1 MFPFAL
7 GSLGAGASALRGGS
21 VMTFVSAGGG
31 GWGLTR
37 TLSSTA
43 MSVDAVSP
51 AQAQATLSQ
60 SAEKELRL
68 VKGKDWPEGAPLPIS
83 GRQQPVARVNH
94 RPPPPEWPFHSREV
108 VINVGLGSRQK
119 GPGNS
124 PWLLLLCFQQETCQD
139 RTKQAGGARRGQ
151 KKGGNRT
158 TVVSQVQRLAVL
170 QAALCPLLCPTD
182 RHLLLCTLGLQRAAT
197 MQLFF
202 LVCLLLLSPQGA
214 SPRRH
219 HPREMR
225 KKVKEP
231 LVEATA
237 APSRRD
243 FAFDLYRALASTTP
257 GQNVFFSPLSISL
270 SLAMLALGARSNTK
284 TQILE
289 GLGLDLQARSEDE
302 VHHGFQQLLHE
313 LTQPREDLQLSLGN
327 TLFIDRKLDIQDAFL
342 SAIRTLY
349 LADAFSTDF
358 EDFVGA
364 KKQINDYV
372 AKQTKGKV
380 VELLKHLDGTQV
392 MVMVNYIFF
401 KAKWEMSFSPED
413 TREHDFHV
421 RPEAS
426 VRVPMM
432 NREDQYLYFLDRN
445 LSCVVLRLRYQG
457 NATALFILPEEGK
470 MRQVEEGLSEKTL
483 RKWLKMFTKRYSSG
497 HSGAV
502 WGAWPCP
509 AASQQGGGVQGGG
522 GRQGG
527 LAQPVSCCQV
537 RRHPMKSWPSSAG
550 FPRMAPGW
558 AVTARNERST
568 SPKQD

>member
-1 MFPFAL
+1 
-7 GSLGAGASALRGGS
+7 
-21 VMTFVSAGGG
+21 
-31 GWGLTR
+31 
-37 TLSSTA
+37 
-43 MSVDAVSP
+43 
-51 AQAQATLSQ
+51 
-60 SAEKELRL
+60 
-68 VKGKDWPEGAPLPIS
+68 
-83 GRQQPVARVNH
+83 
-94 RPPPPEWPFHSREV
+94 
-108 VINVGLGSRQK
+108 
-119 GPGNS
+119 
-124 PWLLLLCFQQETCQD
+124 
-139 RTKQAGGARRGQ
+139 
-151 KKGGNRT
+151 
-158 TVVSQVQRLAVL
+158 
-170 QAALCPLLCPTD
+170 
-182 RHLLLCTLGLQRAAT
+182 

-445 LSCVVLRLRYQG
+445 LSCMVLGLRYQG

-483 RKWLKMFTKRYSSG
+483 RKWLKMFTKRQLDLYLPKFSIKGSYQLDKILPRLGISDVFTSHANLSAITSHSNIQVSEMVHKAVVEVDESGTKAAAATASIFLFRSVRIGVPTLMFNRPFLLLIVDG
-497 HSGAV
+497 HSNILFAGKV
-502 WGAWPCP
+502 
-509 AASQQGGGVQGGG
+509 VQ
-522 GRQGG
+522 
-527 LAQPVSCCQV
+527 P
-537 RRHPMKSWPSSAG
+537 
-550 FPRMAPGW
+550 
-558 AVTARNERST
+558 
-568 SPKQD
+568 